1 MKFPKNKWLK
11 NANNIKK
18 KLKKVQ
24 EIHDIHNTCI
34 RKGSGN
40 GKIQY

>member
-11 NANNIKK
+11 NVNNIKK

-24 EIHDIHNTCI
+24 KIHDIHNTCI